1 MRKPTAMKRCMQE
14 AGATSHSC
22 SSLLVLAEGKPL
34 TPKLRLV
41 LGTTAVQ
48 GWIVW
53 APDQNALQPHP
64 QGPAGAAQPGCQVM
78 PTTHTSFNSPISGTG
93 SSAPWIWQTIT
104 LRCQN
109 EQKQQLT
116 RKILVWLELSASVSW
131 LQTQEENCLPWH
143 PAFLCLSSLWHYSFL
158 ENSH

>member
-14 AGATSHSC
+14 AGVTSHSC

-53 APDQNALQPHP
+53 ARDQNALQPHP
-64 QGPAGAAQPGCQVM
+64 QSPAGAAQPGCQVM

-109 EQKQQLT
+109 EQNNSSPEKSSSGWNSLPLWAGYKHRRKTVCHGT
-116 RKILVWLELSASVSW
+116 RLFYAYRPSDITL
-131 LQTQEENCLPWH
+131 
-143 PAFLCLSSLWHYSFL
+143 F
-158 ENSH
+158 